1 MNAATSVQKLTA
13 LSNISKH
20 FLRERERE
28 RETERKKIKNRR
40 QHVQESNTYMTT
52 NNIHTQEK

>member
-1 MNAATSVQKLTA
+1 MKIIIDNFCTALLSSVQKLTA

-28 RETERKKIKNRR
+28 RETERKKKKKIEGNMFKK
-40 QHVQESNTYMTT
+40 V
-52 NNIHTQEK
+52 IHI